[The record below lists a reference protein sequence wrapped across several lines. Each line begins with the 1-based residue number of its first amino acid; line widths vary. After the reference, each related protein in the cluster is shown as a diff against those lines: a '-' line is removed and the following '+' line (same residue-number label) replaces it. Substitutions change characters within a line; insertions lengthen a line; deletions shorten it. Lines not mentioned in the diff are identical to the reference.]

1 MGDPSKHSR
10 DKLTAVCGSGVKGA
24 LLFACSPVDLSEL
37 LKEGTKES
45 HDRAEN
51 TQFVKDFLK
60 GRIKKEL
67 FKVSVALLPISLMYP
82 VTDADSKA
90 EPHSPGGVM
99 VVGRAEP
106 LPLHAVPAWY
116 RLSMLVLCRAWGFPL
131 VYPNSMQE

>member
-1 MGDPSKHSR
+1 M
-10 DKLTAVCGSGVKGA
+10 
-24 LLFACSPVDLSEL
+24 DLSEL

-82 VTDADSKA
+82 VTDADSQ
-90 EPHSPGGVM
+90 
-99 VVGRAEP
+99 GRAP
-106 LPLHAVPAWY
+106 QP
-116 RLSMLVLCRAWGFPL
+116 WGC
-131 VYPNSMQE
+131 YGGR

>member
-1 MGDPSKHSR
+1 MVGEPSKHRR
-10 DKLTAVCGSGVKGA
+10 DKLIAARGSGVKGA
-24 LLFACSPVDLSEL
+24 LLSACSPMDLSEL

-67 FKVSVALLPISLMYP
+67 FKVGVALLLISLMHP

-90 EPHSPGGVM
+90 EPHSLGSAM
-99 VVGRAEP
+99 AVGRAAP
-106 LPLHAVPAWY
+106 LLLQAVPALY
-116 RLSMLVLCRAWGFPL
+116 RLSRLGLCWAWGFAL
-131 VYPNSMQE
+131 VYPNST

>member
-1 MGDPSKHSR
+1 M
-10 DKLTAVCGSGVKGA
+10 
-24 LLFACSPVDLSEL
+24 DLSEL

-67 FKVSVALLPISLMYP
+67 FKVSVALLPISLMHP

-90 EPHSPGGVM
+90 EPHSPGGAM
-99 VVGRAEP
+99 VVDKAEP
-106 LPLHAVPAWY
+106 LFLQAVPAWC
-116 RLSMLVLCRAWGFPL
+116 RLSRLVLCEAWGFPR
-131 VYPNSMQE
+131 VYPNSM

>member
-1 MGDPSKHSR
+1 M
-10 DKLTAVCGSGVKGA
+10 
-24 LLFACSPVDLSEL
+24 DLSEL

-67 FKVSVALLPISLMYP
+67 FKVGDALSPISLMQDRAP
-82 VTDADSKA
+82 QPWGA
-90 EPHSPGGVM
+90 M

-106 LPLHAVPAWY
+106 WLLQAVPAWY
-116 RLSMLVLCRAWGFPL
+116 RLSRLVLCQAWGFAC
-131 VYPNSMQE
+131 VYPNSMQAGEVMR